1 MKTWLLQ
8 GVLLE
13 RVETYV
19 CGGIFCQGYLP
30 TGGISELTV
39 VLQLRIHRLQ
49 L

>member
-1 MKTWLLQ
+1 MCVVGFSVK
-8 GVLLE
+8 
-13 RVETYV
+13 
-19 CGGIFCQGYLP
+19 GYLP